1 MRYGKMVKFLNDNGI
16 MVMQAVIA
24 NEVDAQ
30 LFTGIEDD
38 LFEEICDKIFMT
50 YIDSVFDDEPCIK
63 NLVADELKSRG
74 LYD

>member
-30 LFTGIEDD
+30 LFTSIEDN
-38 LFEEICDKIFMT
+38 LFEEICDKIFKT
-50 YIDSVFDDEPCIK
+50 YLDSVFDDEPCIH
-63 NLVADELKSRG
+63 NLVAEELRSRG
-74 LYD
+74 L